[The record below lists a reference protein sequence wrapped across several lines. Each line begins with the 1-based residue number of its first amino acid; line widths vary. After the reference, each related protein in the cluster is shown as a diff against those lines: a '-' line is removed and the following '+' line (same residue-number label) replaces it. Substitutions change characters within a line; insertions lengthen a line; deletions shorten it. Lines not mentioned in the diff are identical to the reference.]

1 MPSFIFSIRF
11 SIRRAFPLLALLAV
25 LLLGAVA
32 PAAATSYV
40 NVSDENLARQASVIA
55 EVRVAS
61 VEPAPESPKT
71 SGVHTDYQV
80 EIERLIKGYTAGS
93 SIVVRVLGGVRSGGL
108 GLKVWGAPVFKEGDR
123 ALLFLKERADGSY
136 GILHLMLGAFHEVT
150 SGGRQIALRDLSEA
164 SEVRLLPGGKLA
176 AGTSADLPRD
186 AGRFADWL
194 ADRANGTA
202 RKADYFLRLP
212 ASEVKSLHEKFTLFV
227 DAKNGNNLRW
237 FEFDGGGSVT
247 YFADSGGQGGLSD
260 GGFPEFQA
268 ALAAW
273 TNNSGTPIRYLYGG
287 KTTAKAGLK
296 TFDGINAIVFGDP
309 NNELAGT
316 FDCSQGGTLAMG
328 GIWSSSDTTAR
339 FNGKTY
345 DVIQG
350 GDVVVNDGL
359 DCFFQ
364 ASHSPQKAAEEL
376 FGHELGHTLGLGH
389 SSESTNEKNPLLKD
403 ALMYAFIHDD
413 GRGARFNTD
422 DLNAIRTL
430 YNPGAVIVPPP
441 ATGPCKA
448 DAQHLCL
455 LGGRFSVQLSW
466 QNQFDGST
474 GVGRA
479 VPATDFTGYFS
490 FGDPANLELLVK
502 ILDFGTS
509 IKVFY
514 GELTNLHFTLTV
526 TDTQTGH
533 GQDLRQHRRGLR
545 RHRPELRRQLVVG
558 VADER
563 QAGRGRAGSR
573 EGSLRLLPAG
583 RADPLSSFRAFRGAG
598 KLEQPGRRH
607 ERRGGGQA
615 PLDLCRHLLLHRPL
629 ERRADDQGDPVRRPG
644 GLLLRRALGPRLH
657 DPGDRHP
664 ERRQGQDLPEHG
676 GEALRGA
683 RQLGLRAVARARR
696 LQTDPAAPAA
706 RQRSPAAM
714 SGPFR
719 RVSSTG

>member
-1 MPSFIFSIRF
+1 MPSFIFSIR
-11 SIRRAFPLLALLAV
+11 SIRRAFPLLALLVV

-93 SIVVRVLGGVRSGGL
+93 SIVVRVLGGARSGGL
-108 GLKVWGAPVFKEGDR
+108 GLKVWGAPVFNEGDR

-202 RKADYFLRLP
+202 RRADYFVRLP
-212 ASEVKSLHEKFTLFV
+212 AGELQSLHEKFTLFV
-227 DAKNGNNLRW
+227 DSKNGNNLRW

-247 YFADSGGQGGLSD
+247 YFADSGGQGGLAD

-296 TFDGINAIVFGDP
+296 TFDGTNAIVFGDP

-328 GIWSSSDTTAR
+328 GVWSSSDTTAR

-389 SSESTNEKNPLLKD
+389 SSESPSEKNPLLKD

-502 ILDFGTS
+502 ILDFGSS

-526 TDTQTGH
+526 TDTRTGT
-533 GQDLRQHRRGLR
+533 
-545 RHRPELRRQLVVG
+545 VKTY
-558 VADER
+558 ANT
-563 QAGRGRAGSR
+563 AGDCGGIDQSFAGSSSS
-573 EGSLRLLPAG
+573 GSSTSAKLASAELAVGKAASGSCRPDAQTLCLLSG
-583 RADPLSSFRAFRGAG
+583 RFAVRVDWSNPGDGTSGKGGAKPLSTYVGTFYFTDRSNVELMTKVIPFADRVVFFYGALSDLAYTIQVTDTLNGGRVKTYQSTAG
-598 KLEQPGRRH
+598 KL
-607 ERRGGGQA
+607 
-615 PLDLCRHLLLHRPL
+615 C
-629 ERRADDQGDPVRRPG
+629 G
-644 GLLLRRALGPRLH
+644 GLDNSAF
-657 DPGDRHP
+657 
-664 ERRQGQDLPEHG
+664 
-676 GEALRGA
+676 
-683 RQLGLRAVARARR
+683 
-696 LQTDPAAPAA
+696 AP
-706 RQRSPAAM
+706 
-714 SGPFR
+714 
-719 RVSSTG
+719 